1 MPRINIELLKDFDTV
16 VAYCATD
23 LGLETG
29 EYDFVTKYG
38 DLQDYE
44 HYVELAENTVD
55 GTNAPV
61 ELFGKTINPS
71 DIAKELAPYEW
82 EAFVEL
88 GIAYAL
94 ANDLIRKII

>member
-1 MPRINIELLKDFDTV
+1 MPRINIELLKDFNTV
-16 VAYCATD
+16 VAYHAVD
-23 LGLETG
+23 LGLEPG

-44 HYVELAENTVD
+44 HYVELAENTMD
-55 GTNAPV
+55 GTSAPIEV
-61 ELFGKTINPS
+61 FGKEYKPS
-71 DIAKELAPYEW
+71 DVAKELAPDDW

-94 ANDLIRKII
+94 ANDLIRKIV